1 MRVTLQPSIIAYFKN
16 LEVIDPAT
24 GQSTHP
30 DEYSGLLQVKSDGS
44 VRLADVHSYARTRSQ
59 VPLGAVNFHT
69 HNVPPGSKFAPN
81 LSSDVPSWQDM
92 NLIVVDTL
100 HHGLKDHL
108 VFTPNYSY
116 VISLSPGLRR
126 QFADQSRIGANNLN
140 AHIYSKTKAVYN
152 KLVNKH
158 GENFGRAFV
167 LDWLTE
173 LRREGFVIQQRREGD
188 PISFEVTGALETP
201 LETLPGGPSML
212 TPRNIAIAAGVLILL
227 IALGVWLSRRRGE
240 FF

>member
-16 LEVIDPAT
+16 LEYVDPAT

-30 DEYSGLLQVKSDGS
+30 DEYSGTMQVLSDGN
-44 VRLADVHSYARTRSQ
+44 VRLVDVRAYARTRSQ
-59 VPLGAVNFHT
+59 VPFGAVNFHT

-100 HHGLKDHL
+100 QHGLKDHL

-116 VISLSPGLRR
+116 VLSVSPPLRR
-126 QFADQSRIGANNLN
+126 YFAEQSRIGANNLN
-140 AHIYSKTKAVYN
+140 AAIYSKTKAVYN

-173 LRREGFVIQQRREGD
+173 LRREGFVVQQRREGD
-188 PISFEVTGALETP
+188 PISFEVEGAVDTSFET
-201 LETLPGGPSML
+201 EAGGPSKL
-212 TPRNIAIAAGVLILL
+212 TTQDMMIGAAVLVVLL
-227 IALGVWLSRRRGE
+227 LLVVFLLRRR
-240 FF
+240 